1 LKRSY
6 IQRGKKKLGRS
17 KTPHKVYE
25 EYLDQ
30 LWRTIVRLRDK
41 GLNQYALSQGIE
53 KPGVDCHHI
62 FSRKLRNTRW
72 DTRNGILVMGL
83 HNYHEPHVHPIKF
96 HEWLRNSWFKAP
108 IEYDMLKVRSELIG
122 VQIDRSAMEIALTQE
137 LMTLT
142 KLSFDWYTLSFNKK
156 KKYLL
161 TLRKEI

>member
-1 LKRSY
+1 MKRN
-6 IQRGKKKLGRS
+6 KLNARS
-17 KTPHKVYE
+17 KKPHRIYE

-30 LWRTIVRLRDK
+30 LWATIIKLRDK
-41 GLNQYALSQGIE
+41 GIDQYSLSTKGISI
-53 KPGVDCHHI
+53 KGRKTDCHHI

-96 HEWLRNSWFKAP
+96 HEWLRNSWFKTP

-137 LMTLT
+137 LREFARIP
-142 KLSFDWYTLSFNKK
+142 FDWYTLSFNKK

-161 TLRKEI
+161 TLRKVIY